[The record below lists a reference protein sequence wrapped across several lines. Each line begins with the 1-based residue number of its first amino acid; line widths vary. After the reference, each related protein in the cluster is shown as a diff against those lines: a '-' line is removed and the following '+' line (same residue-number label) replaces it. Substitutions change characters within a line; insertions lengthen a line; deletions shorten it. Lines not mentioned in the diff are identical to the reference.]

1 MTPAV
6 LTTVC
11 TLLLSMPAGDRD
23 GGKFM
28 ELLFRREQTTG
39 KIGRVNFKL
48 WGKVELSEE
57 EQALVTRYRFDEAVL
72 IAILQ
77 PNLLR
82 QAIFIGI
89 GAFIVATMILSRVF
103 GMGSGTML
111 ALLAGGGAAYWWIN
125 EKRETIFVRDLL
137 HGRNFSCDSVIEL
150 AKKEAFL
157 STTVSF
163 LRQVME
169 SAKHWDGTERHT
181 IEPLPK
187 DEARQVILRG
197 V

>member
-1 MTPAV
+1 
-6 LTTVC
+6 
-11 TLLLSMPAGDRD
+11 
-23 GGKFM
+23 M

-48 WGKVELSEE
+48 WGKVELSED

-82 QAIFIGI
+82 QAGLIGLLAFLIAAPILTAMAGLMGPLLGI
-89 GAFIVATMILSRVF
+89 GAGV
-103 GMGSGTML
+103 
-111 ALLAGGGAAYWWIN
+111 GAAYWWIN

-137 HGRNFSCDSVIEL
+137 HGRNFTCDSVIEL

-157 STTVSF
+157 TTTVSF

-187 DEARQVILRG
+187 DEARQVILRSA
-197 V
+197 

>member
-1 MTPAV
+1 MN
-6 LTTVC
+6 
-11 TLLLSMPAGDRD
+11 
-23 GGKFM
+23 
-28 ELLFRREQTTG
+28 LLFKREQTTG
-39 KIGRVNFKL
+39 KLSRVNFKL

-57 EQALVTRYRFDEAVL
+57 EQALVKRYRFDEAVL
-72 IAILQ
+72 IAVVQ

-82 QAIFIGI
+82 QAIFIGFGI
-89 GAFIVATMILSRVF
+89 FVVVTVILSKIAT
-103 GMGSGTML
+103 GGTAAML
-111 ALLAGGGAAYWWIN
+111 GLLAGGGAAYWWIN
-125 EKRETIFVRDLL
+125 EKRETIFVRDLI
-137 HGRNFSCDSVIEL
+137 HGRHFICDSVIEL

-157 STTVSF
+157 TTVVSF

-169 SAKHWDGTERHT
+169 SAKHWEGTQSHV